1 METRHNQNKSSSS
14 NSSRSNR
21 RDDAYQDD
29 NRNQKRSNH
38 NDEYE
43 SNERRQRKA
52 NRDNYYQGSERKQ
65 RNNWRDDNY
74 NDDNYRDDARS
85 QRRASQND
93 DYQEDDRPLRR
104 VSRDAYQ
111 DSRGGR
117 KPIYTNSRGERDTD
131 PSINRNQKNLKKYLI
146 FAAIAIGAIAIAAT
160 LFGGNKKVQIIAVN
174 PNYITMQVP
183 TRECGKVGTTN
194 YVKNQKNGTEGA
206 LIGGATGA
214 VAGGVIGHQVN
225 SGGGTVVGA
234 AVGGVTGA
242 LIGRGV
248 ERSSQ
253 PDYVARHGSTTKCN
267 IVNKSI
273 QKQLGYT
280 VQYLYKDKVAS
291 VIMQNAPAV
300 GMQINHSEFEQLVA
314 IQQVS
319 QPVAQSV
326 TPVQ

>member
-1 METRHNQNKSSSS
+1 METQHKQNKSPSS

-21 RDDAYQDD
+21 RDDDYQDD
-29 NRNQKRSNH
+29 NRNQKRSSR

-52 NRDNYYQGSERKQ
+52 NRDNYYQGSNRNQ
-65 RNNWRDDNY
+65 RNDERDDDYN
-74 NDDNYRDDARS
+74 NDDNYSRN
-85 QRRASQND
+85 QRRTSRND
-93 DYQEDDRPLRR
+93 DYQEDDRAPRR
-104 VSRDAYQ
+104 GNRDDSQDGRGSRKSA
-111 DSRGGR
+111 
-117 KPIYTNSRGERDTD
+117 YTNGRDEREHYSRA
-131 PSINRNQKNLKKYLI
+131 SHNQTNLKKYLI
-146 FAAIAIGAIAIAAT
+146 FGAVGVAVVAIAIG
-160 LFGGNKKVQIIAVN
+160 LLSGNRKVQIIAVN
-174 PNYITMQVP
+174 PNYITTQVP
-183 TRECGKVGTTN
+183 TEECGRVGTTN

-225 SGGGTVVGA
+225 SGDGTVVGA

-248 ERSSQ
+248 ERSRQ

-267 IVNKSI
+267 TVSKTVQTQS
-273 QKQLGYT
+273 GYD

-291 VIMQNAPAV
+291 VVMQNAPAV
-300 GMQINHSEFEQLVA
+300 GTQISYSEFEQLVA
-314 IQQVS
+314 IQQAP

-326 TPVQ
+326 NTAQ